1 MIEAIP
7 FVIFIIY
14 ILTLIFK
21 FQMKVL
27 FVFFISREVFMRCA
41 ILFETVK
48 FNDGGDFQEGGG
60 AYGCKY

>member
-1 MIEAIP
+1 
-7 FVIFIIY
+7 
-14 ILTLIFK
+14 
-21 FQMKVL
+21 MKVL
-27 FVFFISREVFMRCA
+27 FVFFISRELFMRCA